1 MVRVMVCFVLL
12 CIVFNFFGFLIGANK
27 ADNVRGI
34 IVNYTKISHNGTEY
48 SEQYILLLGYNS
60 LILLKF

>member
-34 IVNYTKISHNGTEY
+34 IVF
-48 SEQYILLLGYNS
+48 ILKYHIMVQSTPSNTYCY
-60 LILLKF
+60 